1 MAENRSRG
9 ILNLPLELFLCI
21 IHELYAPDV
30 LSLGQTCNAIRSAVN
45 ERRVWEAALRD
56 TCRLDQLF
64 EPSYYPIEDL
74 DILELQRAALEPW
87 RRCASFTPELPSD
100 NPSGGEGSVA
110 GGNMRLKEIKLEGDD
125 HIHFNDVCIVP
136 GGRYVL
142 GMNRRYI
149 CLWDIGQTGK
159 GSWNSKPDTLSL
171 SSIVRATP
179 GAQIRDMSAPEAAT
193 VASFRL
199 ATMELNSYE
208 SFRVFEVGPLPDVFS
223 IRGIAS
229 LQGISPDLHLIG
241 FWLQGDNLVCHY
253 YEGVL
258 VWDFVQSKY
267 IAIPSCGK
275 AAKIT
280 TNGNLIIA
288 WEGPNIGVWTMPPL
302 KPLETTSAELREL
315 FSDDLTDGIDF
326 NTIRQDDRSL
336 WRNKTYLPCAWY
348 SFPPDAVE
356 HAVLRPG
363 YDKKTIKVERVLL
376 DVSAGAGNYRRYSQT
391 SFTMDT
397 G

>member
-30 LSLGQTCNAIRSAVN
+30 LSLGQTCNAIRGAVN
-45 ERRVWEAALRD
+45 ERRVWEAALRA

-110 GGNMRLKEIKLEGDD
+110 GGNMLLKEIKLEGDD
-125 HIHFNDVCIVP
+125 HRHFYNI
-136 GGRYVL
+136 
-142 GMNRRYI
+142 
-149 CLWDIGQTGK
+149 W
-159 GSWNSKPDTLSL
+159 
-171 SSIVRATP
+171 
-179 GAQIRDMSAPEAAT
+179 DMSAPEAAT

-199 ATMELNSYE
+199 ATMELSSYE

-223 IRGIAS
+223 IREIAS
-229 LQGISPDLHLIG
+229 LQGISPELHLIG
-241 FWLQGDNLVCHY
+241 FWLQGDNLVCHF

-267 IAIPSCGK
+267 IAYPESWRDNYEWKPDHCLDGCKHWRMDHTPTETSGDLLQPSSENFFQMISQMASTSIRSDKMTAAFGATKPTSHVLGIPFHR
-275 AAKIT
+275 T
-280 TNGNLIIA
+280 
-288 WEGPNIGVWTMPPL
+288 
-302 KPLETTSAELREL
+302 R
-315 FSDDLTDGIDF
+315 
-326 NTIRQDDRSL
+326 
-336 WRNKTYLPCAWY
+336 
-348 SFPPDAVE
+348 
-356 HAVLRPG
+356 
-363 YDKKTIKVERVLL
+363 
-376 DVSAGAGNYRRYSQT
+376 
-391 SFTMDT
+391 
-397 G
+397 